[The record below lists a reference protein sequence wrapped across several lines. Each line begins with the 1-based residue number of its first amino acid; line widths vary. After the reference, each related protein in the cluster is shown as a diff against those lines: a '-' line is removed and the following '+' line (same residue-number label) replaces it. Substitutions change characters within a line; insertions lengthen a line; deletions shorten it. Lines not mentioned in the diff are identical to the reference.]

1 MPKKK
6 TEEKVEEAEKAKEE
20 AVEKIVK
27 EEKPK
32 KLSQQE
38 FEEKVIE
45 LAGKGMTS
53 EKIGESLRREGIH
66 PQEYNKKISEIL
78 KEKGKYVIPEI
89 KNTEEKLGKV
99 TKHFERHKQDKKS
112 MRDRDRIYS
121 QLRRIKKYF
130 KVAIK

>member
-6 TEEKVEEAEKAKEE
+6 TEEKAEETEKAKEE
-20 AVEKIVK
+20 SVEKTVK

-32 KLSQQE
+32 KISQQE
-38 FEEKVIE
+38 FEEKIIE
-45 LAGKGMTS
+45 LSEKGMTS
-53 EKIGESLRREGIH
+53 EKIGETLRRQGIH
-66 PQEYNKKISEIL
+66 PQEHEKKISEIL

-89 KNTEEKLGKV
+89 KNTEEKLGKIGR
-99 TKHFERHKQDKKS
+99 HFEKHKQDKKA
-112 MRDRDRIYS
+112 MRERDRIYS